1 MSTYAS
7 VYEAGK
13 EEEMIKNKIQIMLTY
28 RNTSQISLLDVL
40 GMATRQSLNNKF
52 SNNRFNVEDL
62 IKICDYLGL
71 EIVVRDKEKQ
81 HDVVIFDKDDLK
93 K

>member
-1 MSTYAS
+1 M
-7 VYEAGK
+7 V
-13 EEEMIKNKIQIMLTY
+13 KNKIQMMLSY
-28 RNTSQISLLDVL
+28 KNKMQISLMDVL
-40 GMATRQSLNNKF
+40 KVSSKQALNNKF
-52 SNNRFNVEDL
+52 SNNRFNIEDL

>member
-1 MSTYAS
+1 MRICLWGGQG
-7 VYEAGK
+7 GK
-13 EEEMIKNKIQIMLTY
+13 MVKNKIQMMLSY
-28 RNTSQISLLDVL
+28 KNKMQISLMDVL
-40 GMATRQSLNNKF
+40 KVSSKQALNNKF

>member
-1 MSTYAS
+1 M
-7 VYEAGK
+7 V
-13 EEEMIKNKIQIMLTY
+13 KNKIQMMLSY
-28 RNTSQISLLDVL
+28 KNKMQISLMDVL
-40 GMATRQSLNNKF
+40 KVSSKQALNNKF

-62 IKICDYLGL
+62 IKAI
-71 EIVVRDKEKQ
+71 ITKFVVRDKEKQ